1 MKQKLLDLIGRCA
14 AREVLRLVVFSRPKS
29 KDEAR
34 KVSVRPVVH
43 RTQRFFA
50 VEYTKGDTVAQKNL
64 KFDEAS
70 EALDALC
77 DAYLQINLMTSLGD
91 AELKVSKSA
100 KTVLLGADALERKLS
115 GDIGAFALPLAELER
130 KKNYILKGNEP
141 FLITLGIS
149 DKNGRV
155 HDKKQG
161 KFRQINRFLEYFRK
175 VYENLPAEGVLNI
188 YDLCSGKSYLSFA
201 VYHYLTVMLHR
212 EVRMLAIDLKA
223 DVIRSCDGYAKE
235 LGFSGMHFICDDI
248 KNTPRDEVVHLV
260 ISLHACDVAT
270 DIVLHRAAELSA
282 RVILSTPCC
291 HRALSRLVN
300 QEALRFVTRYGKLSD
315 KLCEALTDGLRLL
328 YLEGEGYSTS
338 AYELVDPDDTPKNTL
353 LVAIKKKESDE
364 QKRMAYANTLR
375 YVLGEKA
382 DSYLNGLI

>member
-1 MKQKLLDLIGRCA
+1 MIACFTRKNRLICCIILA
-14 AREVLRLVVFSRPKS
+14 LIIVT
-29 KDEAR
+29 
-34 KVSVRPVVH
+34 
-43 RTQRFFA
+43 RTP
-50 VEYTKGDTVAQKNL
+50 Y
-64 KFDEAS
+64 
-70 EALDALC
+70 
-77 DAYLQINLMTSLGD
+77 
-91 AELKVSKSA
+91 
-100 KTVLLGADALERKLS
+100 VLLGCVAALTCYHR
-115 GDIGAFALPLAELER
+115 LPAHIR
-130 KKNYILKGNEP
+130 
-141 FLITLGIS
+141 
-149 DKNGRV
+149 RR
-155 HDKKQG
+155 
-161 KFRQINRFLEYFRK
+161 RQIRAHRIVGIKHLGQYLTGKKIVVGVATKGRIRNRFI
-175 VYENLPAEGVLNI
+175 A
-188 YDLCSGKSYLSFA
+188 
-201 VYHYLTVMLHR
+201 
-212 EVRMLAIDLKA
+212 
-223 DVIRSCDGYAKE
+223 
-235 LGFSGMHFICDDI
+235 
-248 KNTPRDEVVHLV
+248 LV
-260 ISLHACDVAT
+260 IACPNNNRRVLTQTADYLYSLTAQSVTEIVALRIRGAGHTEILPYGNTMAVAEIIEQIVLINITAPTTHDIAT